1 MKHNNVIAIDL
12 AKNIFQ
18 VCVMTKHN
26 KIISNKP
33 MSRAKL
39 IAWLPQQSES
49 LVAME
54 SCGGA
59 SYWARLAKSLGHDVL
74 VMPARQVK
82 AFRTGQKTDANDA
95 VAIAV
100 ASQSPN
106 IHPARYLSS
115 EQQCLQAIEKMRDML
130 SKQKSQLSNQVRGL
144 LLEFGLVINKGS
156 AAFKSRIPEIL
167 EDAENE
173 LSIPMRQSLFQLW
186 EFYRVLEEQY
196 QQIDRRL
203 VELINQNEECQRLM
217 KLEGVGPISAI
228 KLNLRLAQDHFDK
241 GRQASACI
249 GLTPQQHSSGGK
261 VRLGPINKVTYDR
274 SLRSVLFL
282 GARAAVS
289 KLKTR
294 PAKTEKER
302 WMKALVERRGIN
314 CAAIALANKNV
325 RTAHALLK
333 NKTDYV
339 AVPLHA

>member
-1 MKHNNVIAIDL
+1 MRG
-12 AKNIFQ
+12 
-18 VCVMTKHN
+18 M
-26 KIISNKP
+26 
-33 MSRAKL
+33 
-39 IAWLPQQSES
+39 
-49 LVAME
+49 
-54 SCGGA
+54 
-59 SYWARLAKSLGHDVL
+59 LG
-74 VMPARQVK
+74 
-82 AFRTGQKTDANDA
+82 
-95 VAIAV
+95 
-100 ASQSPN
+100 
-106 IHPARYLSS
+106 
-115 EQQCLQAIEKMRDML
+115 
-130 SKQKSQLSNQVRGL
+130 KQKNQLSNQVRGL

-186 EFYRVLEEQY
+186 AFYRVLEEQC
-196 QQIDRRL
+196 QQIDQRL

-228 KLNLRLAQDHFDK
+228 KMNLRLAQDHFDK

-261 VRLGPINKVTYDR
+261 VKLGSINKVTYDR

-302 WMKALVERRGIN
+302 WWNAEAL
-314 CAAIALANKNV
+314 
-325 RTAHALLK
+325 T
-333 NKTDYV
+333 
-339 AVPLHA
+339 VPQSP

>member
-1 MKHNNVIAIDL
+1 
-12 AKNIFQ
+12 
-18 VCVMTKHN
+18 MTKHT
-26 KIISNKP
+26 KIISYKP

-39 IAWLPQQSES
+39 IAWLAQQSAS

-130 SKQKSQLSNQVRGL
+130 RKQKSQLSNQVRGL

-333 NKTDYV
+333 NKRDYV